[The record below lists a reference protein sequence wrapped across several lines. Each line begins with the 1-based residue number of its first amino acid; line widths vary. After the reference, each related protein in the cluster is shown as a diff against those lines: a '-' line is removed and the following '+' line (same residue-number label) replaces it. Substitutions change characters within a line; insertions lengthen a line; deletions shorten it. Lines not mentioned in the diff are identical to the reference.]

1 MLLEHVKAQQQKT
14 EAMLKEFEL
23 LKVSVEK
30 VVEIRE
36 YRQIHAYA
44 VHDQVVAYLIIPDD
58 NIKLCVRDGQYK
70 FLHGFCLKT
79 LFITAELLNLI
90 GSIRICVSPLK
101 NSLAASVSSG
111 SLTCS
116 VVSS

>member
-36 YRQIHAYA
+36 YRQTHAYDPP
-44 VHDQVVAYLIIPDD
+44 HW
-58 NIKLCVRDGQYK
+58 
-70 FLHGFCLKT
+70 
-79 LFITAELLNLI
+79 
-90 GSIRICVSPLK
+90 
-101 NSLAASVSSG
+101 
-111 SLTCS
+111 
-116 VVSS
+116 